1 MSRQAVRERRRADR
15 LCRLDHARLWS
26 AELPRGLGLRA
37 VVVFGSV
44 ARGDFH
50 DESDID
56 VLVVAEYLP
65 PDPVMRQS
73 AIGSPAPGGIEAV
86 AWTPDEWRTKQ
97 HRDPI
102 GLEARDVGVWLVGTP
117 ELLGGPPSDDAR

>member
-1 MSRQAVRERRRADR
+1 M
-15 LCRLDHARLWS
+15 
-26 AELPRGLGLRA
+26 
-37 VVVFGSV
+37 VVFGSV

-56 VLVVAEYLP
+56 VLVVAEHLP
-65 PDPVMRQS
+65 PDPVARQL

-86 AWTPDEWRTKQ
+86 AWTPGDWHAGE

-102 GLEARDVGVWLVGTP
+102 GLEARTVGVWLVGGP
-117 ELLGGPPSDDAR
+117 HLLVPQRGLEPWTGQ